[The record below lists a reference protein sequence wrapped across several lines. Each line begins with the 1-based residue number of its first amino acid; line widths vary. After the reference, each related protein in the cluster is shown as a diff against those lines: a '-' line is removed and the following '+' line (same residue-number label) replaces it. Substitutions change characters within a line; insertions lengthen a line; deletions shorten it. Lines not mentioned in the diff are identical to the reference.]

1 MHITT
6 KVAAHLSHL
15 LFSCVSC
22 SVFVDSFFFL
32 FVSLPFAIG
41 DAVLLSSLPVG
52 FAPLT
57 YVGCLFIVGY
67 AIQFIWYFLFIL
79 LFSTFS
85 SILWA
90 LGFAWLAL
98 ALTIEKPQSGGQ
110 TNQPT
115 NKQTNRQTN
124 VYKRGHSH
132 CTTGRMSYE
141 LCAMRRLAVC
151 VAATKT
157 SWCVFV
163 PFSIAIFLVC
173 LFAHLNCLICIK

>member
-1 MHITT
+1 M
-6 KVAAHLSHL
+6 
-15 LFSCVSC
+15 
-22 SVFVDSFFFL
+22 
-32 FVSLPFAIG
+32 
-41 DAVLLSSLPVG
+41 LLSSLPVG

-115 NKQTNRQTN
+115 NKETNRQTN

-173 LFAHLNCLICIK
+173 LFAHLNCLICIKWQAAVKLKLLAPLKNVWHKRMINISNILTKRNCLLYEHFHS